1 MSEQLRKAIEPK
13 SDQLNA
19 DDFIAVAAVTVTIKE
34 VDFVSGFKELKTRIK
49 VEEFDRFYMPSKGM
63 TRVMTNAWGEDEQK
77 WIGEKLVLYREPSVK
92 FGDETVGGIR
102 ISHMTGLD
110 TERKEFE
117 ITQNRGSRKKHVVY
131 RLQTELQPYSQEK
144 FERLLP
150 QWEAAINAGK
160 MTRDEIIA
168 RAESVAIVSDEQK
181 ERIQELGNQPTNEG
195 T

>member
-19 DDFIAVAAVTVTIKE
+19 DDFIAVPAVTVTIKE
-34 VDFVSGFKELKTRIK
+34 VDFVSGGNVLKTRIT
-49 VEEFDRFYMPSKGM
+49 VEEFERYYMPCKGM
-63 TRVMTNAWGEDEQK
+63 TRIMTDAWGEDEQK
-77 WIGEKLVLYREPSVK
+77 WIGEKLVLYRDPNVK
-92 FGDETVGGIR
+92 YAGETVGGIR

-110 TERKEFE
+110 AERNEFE

-160 MTRDEIIA
+160 MTHEEIIA
-168 RAESVAIVSDEQK
+168 RAESVAIISDEQK
-181 ERIQELGNQPTNEG
+181 ERIRELGNQPTNEG